1 MSSWHSYPKI
11 YNVGHGAVQH
21 IFDEPVLIE
30 EKVDGSQFS
39 FGVFDGELMLR
50 SKGVVMPANAPE
62 KMFNKAVETVKELL
76 PLLKDGWTYRAEY
89 LSKPKHNTLAYD
101 RAPNKYIII
110 FDINTNEEVYL
121 TYEEKVAEASRLGL
135 EVVPAIFQG
144 KINNSDE
151 LKALLNTVSVLG
163 GQNIEGMVIKAYGK
177 YGPDKKTLMA
187 KHVSEHFKE
196 IHQSDWKERN
206 PGQNDIVTQLVMDL
220 RTPARWDKGIQ
231 HLREKGQLTNSPK
244 DIGLLIK
251 EIQSDVAEECSELIK
266 EKLFQ
271 WAKGQVLRGIT
282 NGFPEYYKDKLLESN
297 FEK

>member
-39 FGVFDGELMLR
+39 FGVFNGELMIR
-50 SKGVVMPANAPE
+50 SRGAVMHPSAPE
-62 KMFNKAVETVKELL
+62 KMFNKAVETVKQIL
-76 PLLKDGWTYRAEY
+76 PLLQDGWTYRAEY

-101 RAPNKYIII
+101 RTPNNHLII
-110 FDINTNEEVYL
+110 FDINTSEEVYL
-121 TYEEKVAEASRLGL
+121 NYNDKAMEAKRLGL
-135 EVVPAIFQG
+135 EVVPAIHNG
-144 KINNSDE
+144 MIANSDE
-151 LKALLNTVSVLG
+151 LKALLDRTSVLG
-163 GQNIEGMVIKAYGK
+163 GQKIEGMVIKAYGK

-196 IHQSDWKERN
+196 VHQGDWKERN
-206 PGQNDIVTQLVMDL
+206 PGQNDILTQLVMDL

-251 EIQSDVAEECSELIK
+251 EIQSDTSEECADLMK
-266 EKLFQ
+266 EKLYQ
-271 WAKGQVLRGIT
+271 WAKSHVLRGVT
-282 NGFPEYYKDKLLESN
+282 NGFPEYYKNKLLESN